1 MPVLLLKS
9 NFQKHFYP
17 RKTILATMLPACQVV
32 SKKNKNVFPFQSN
45 GNFFFGSAIHEEYPS
60 FDLCHFNARN
70 KSFYIFRFFNSRY
83 SFRVERR
90 EENFGAYGLRT
101 ELNNLTRFT
110 RTQPRAA
117 SFIAYFAPRRPNIL
131 VLICCPAHGRLV
143 EVQDLEKRNIECVD
157 GNSMKEMIPGE
168 DKAFVFL
175 SGRIRPFNE
184 EDVNNTHLK

>member
-1 MPVLLLKS
+1 
-9 NFQKHFYP
+9 
-17 RKTILATMLPACQVV
+17 MLPAWQVV

-83 SFRVERR
+83 SFCVERR

-110 RTQPRAA
+110 RTQPKAA
-117 SFIAYFAPRRPNIL
+117 SFIAYFDPDFPDIL
-131 VLICCPAHGRLV
+131 YLICCVAHRRPD
-143 EVQDLEKRNIECVD
+143 EVQRLEEKKIKCAD
-157 GNSMKEMIPGE
+157 GNSMKEMIPEE

-175 SGRIRPFNE
+175 SGRIRPLHE
-184 EDVNNTHLK
+184 EDVNNIHLK